1 MTSQGKIK
9 ALMPNGPGHQF
20 VLYGDACS
28 GVPGDLHAQNLE
40 KVNSVVAGFAPQPE
54 FIVFPGDE
62 IIGLTDDEA
71 ELRGQWRTW
80 LDEEMA
86 WLDREAVPL
95 YHTTG
100 NHTAYNAMSERVFA
114 DMLSHLPRNGP
125 PGQEGLSYFVRHG
138 DLLLVFVNTMW
149 SGLGG
154 EGHVETEWLE
164 ETLRANKDAKWKLVV
179 GHHPAF
185 PVNGFSGPYQRSIGP
200 EHAEDFWRILVA
212 HGVCAYL
219 CSHILAFDVQVHDG
233 VLQIT
238 TAGAGTAHRMP
249 EGIEYLHCVQAVID
263 ADGLRYQVFDETGRL
278 REKLA
283 WPPRLPA
290 SADWQLLPPGG
301 QSAPISGEPGRR
313 DADNGD
319 NSGAVLAWRFSG
331 HTAPGAAGEPQTLLA
346 AWSDD
351 AVLTP
356 LWIGLTGQDQRLTV
370 IIGPTARRSPHYW
383 FGPALRPDKPFDVQ
397 LAMHTGMGPGG
408 VLWRQADDAPWS
420 SLEAASPWG
429 LERLDWPK
437 NWSVGQDKGDP
448 LNAPFRGLD
457 LKAASFVDF

>member
-1 MTSQGKIK
+1 MTSQGKIN

-20 VLYGDACS
+20 VLYGDSCS
-28 GVPGDLHAQNLE
+28 GVPGDLHAENLE
-40 KVNSVVAGFAPQPE
+40 KVNSVVAGFSPQPE

-62 IIGLTDDEA
+62 IIGLTDDET
-71 ELRGQWRTW
+71 ELRRQWRTW
-80 LDEEMA
+80 FDEEMA
-86 WLDREAVPL
+86 WLDHKAVPL

-114 DMLSHLPRNGP
+114 DVLSHLPRNGP

-138 DLLLVFVNTMW
+138 DLLLVFVNTTW

-164 ETLRANKDAKWKLVV
+164 ETLRANSDARWRMVV
-179 GHHPAF
+179 GHHPVF
-185 PVNGFSGPYQRSIGP
+185 PVNGFSGPCQRSIAP
-200 EHAEDFWRILVA
+200 EHADDFWRILA
-212 HGVCAYL
+212 GHGVCAYL

-249 EGIEYLHCVQAVID
+249 EGVEYLHCVQAAID
-263 ADGLRYQVFDETGRL
+263 EQGLRYQVFDETGVL
-278 REKLA
+278 RERLS

-290 SADWQLLPPGG
+290 SIEWQTLQPGR
-301 QSAPISGEPGRR
+301 QSAPVSGEPVGR
-313 DADNGD
+313 DNG
-319 NSGAVLAWRFSG
+319 SAMLAWRFSG
-331 HTAPGAAGEPQTLLA
+331 RTAGGAAGAPQTLLA

-351 AVLTP
+351 AVLSP

-370 IIGPTARRSPHYW
+370 VIGPTPRRSPHYW
-383 FGPALRPDKPFDVQ
+383 FGPSLGPDQPFDIQ
-397 LAMHTGMGPGG
+397 LALHTGMGPGG
-408 VLWRQADDAPWS
+408 VIWRQDDDAPWS

-429 LERLDWPK
+429 PERLVWPQ

-448 LNAPFRGLD
+448 LKAPFCGQGL
-457 LKAASFVDF
+457 AVSSFVDF